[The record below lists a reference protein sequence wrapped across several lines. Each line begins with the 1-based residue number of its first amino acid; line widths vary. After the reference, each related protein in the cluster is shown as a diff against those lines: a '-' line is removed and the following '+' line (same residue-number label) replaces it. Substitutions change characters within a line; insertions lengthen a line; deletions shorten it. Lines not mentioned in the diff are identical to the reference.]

1 MILKTFIMKTY
12 FIIIIISLFTIYSC
26 SVSKNTSSPALVNQ
40 ISKDSRGNDMLL
52 GKCTRAA
59 LLQQPFLD
67 WFKPNYDSYHVD
79 SFTCNFIRPLLAGK
93 SITIFLGTWC
103 GDSKR
108 EVPRVLKMLDCC
120 GFPASNL
127 TLIMVSNKDS
137 LYKKS
142 PQHQEAGKNIVRVPT
157 IIIEQKGVEIGRI
170 IEFPVTSLEK
180 DILSILRKE
189 KYQPNY
195 HQLKADAK

>member
-1 MILKTFIMKTY
+1 MKTS
-12 FIIIIISLFTIYSC
+12 FIILLSSLFTVYSC
-26 SVSKNTSSPALVNQ
+26 SVTKNSTSPLLLNQ
-40 ISKDSRGNDMLL
+40 LSKDSRGNDMLL
-52 GKCTRAA
+52 GNCTRTA
-59 LLQQPFLD
+59 LLQSPFVD
-67 WFKPNYDSYHVD
+67 WYKPNYDSYLVD

-120 GFPASNL
+120 GFSSNNL
-127 TLIMVSNKDS
+127 TLIMVSNRDS

-142 PQHQEAGKNIVRVPT
+142 PQHEEAGKNIVRVPT

-170 IEFPVTSLEK
+170 IEFPKTSLEK
-180 DILSILRKE
+180 DLLSILRKE
-189 KYQPNY
+189 QYQPNY
-195 HQLKADAK
+195 HKSKADAR

>member
-1 MILKTFIMKTY
+1 
-12 FIIIIISLFTIYSC
+12 
-26 SVSKNTSSPALVNQ
+26 
-40 ISKDSRGNDMLL
+40 MLL

-59 LLQQPFLD
+59 LLQSPFVD
-67 WFKPNYDSYHVD
+67 WYKPNYDSYHVD

-120 GFPASNL
+120 GFSSNNL
-127 TLIMVSNKDS
+127 TLIMVSNRDS

-142 PQHQEAGKNIVRVPT
+142 PQHEEVGKNIVRVPT

-170 IEFPVTSLEK
+170 IEFPKTSLEK
-180 DILSILRKE
+180 DLLSILRKE
-189 KYQPNY
+189 NYQPNY
-195 HQLKADAK
+195 HQVKADAR

>member
-1 MILKTFIMKTY
+1 MKSY
-12 FIIIIISLFTIYSC
+12 FIIIVILFSLSSC
-26 SVSKNTSSPALVNQ
+26 VVTKNPANPGATNQ
-40 ISKDSRGNDMLL
+40 ISKDARGNDMLL

-59 LLQQPFLD
+59 LLEAPFAE
-67 WFKPNYDSYHVD
+67 WYKPNYDSYIVD

-120 GFPASNL
+120 NFPEKNL

-142 PQHQEAGKNIVRVPT
+142 PQHEEAGKNIVRVPT
-157 IIIEQKGVEIGRI
+157 IIIEQKGIEVGRI
-170 IEFPVTSLEK
+170 IEFPKVSLEK
-180 DILSILRKE
+180 DMLSILRKE
-189 KYQPNY
+189 NYQPNY
-195 HQLKADAK
+195 HSLKTDAK

>member
-1 MILKTFIMKTY
+1 MKTY
-12 FIIIIISLFTIYSC
+12 FIIMIISLFTISSC
-26 SVSKNTSSPALVNQ
+26 SVTKNSVSQPVNQ
-40 ISKDSRGNDMLL
+40 LSKDSRGNDMLL
-52 GKCTRAA
+52 GNCTRDA
-59 LLQQPFLD
+59 LLQPAFAS
-67 WFKPNYDSYHVD
+67 WFKPNYDSYLVD

-120 GFPASNL
+120 NFPKENL
-127 TLIMVSNKDS
+127 KLIMVGNSDS

-142 PQHQEAGKNIVRVPT
+142 PQHEEAGKNIVRVPT

-170 IEFPVTSLEK
+170 IEFPITSLEK
-180 DILSILRKE
+180 DLLAILKKE

-195 HQLKADAK
+195 HQLKAATR

>member
-1 MILKTFIMKTY
+1 MKTY
-12 FIIIIISLFTIYSC
+12 FIIIIISVFTISSC
-26 SVSKNTSSPALVNQ
+26 SVSRNSSSPVLVNQ
-40 ISKDSRGNDMLL
+40 ISKDPRGNDMLL

-59 LLQQPFLD
+59 LLQAPFAD
-67 WFKPNYDSYHVD
+67 WFKANYDSYVVD

-93 SITIFLGTWC
+93 SITIFMGTWC

-120 GFPASNL
+120 DFPMNEL
-127 TLIMVSNKDS
+127 KLVMVGNNDS

-142 PQHQEAGKNIVRVPT
+142 PQHEETGKNIVRVPT
-157 IIIEQKGVEIGRI
+157 VIVEQKGAEIGRI
-170 IEFPVTSLEK
+170 IEFPITSLEK
-180 DILSILRKE
+180 DLLAILRKE

-195 HQLKADAK
+195 HQLKTDSR

>member
-1 MILKTFIMKTY
+1 MKTY
-12 FIIIIISLFTIYSC
+12 FIILLISSITIYSC
-26 SVSKNTSSPALVNQ
+26 SVSRNAASPVLTNQ
-40 ISKDSRGNDMLL
+40 LSKDSRGNDMLL

-59 LLQQPFLD
+59 LLQSPFID
-67 WFKPNYDSYHVD
+67 WYKPNYDSYHVD

-93 SITIFLGTWC
+93 SVTIFLGTWC

-120 GFPASNL
+120 GFSSNNI
-127 TLIMVSNKDS
+127 TLIMVSNRDS

-142 PQHQEAGKNIVRVPT
+142 PQHEEAGKNIVRVPT

-170 IEFPVTSLEK
+170 IEFPKTSLEK
-180 DILSILRKE
+180 DLLSILRKE
-189 KYQPNY
+189 EYKPNY
-195 HQLKADAK
+195 HHLKADAR

>member
-1 MILKTFIMKTY
+1 MKTY
-12 FIIIIISLFTIYSC
+12 FIIIISLFIFHSC
-26 SVSKNTSSPALVNQ
+26 SVTRNPPNPGLVNQ

-59 LLQQPFLD
+59 LLQAPFAD

-79 SFTCNFIRPLLAGK
+79 SFTCNFIRPLLTGK

-120 GFPASNL
+120 DFPDNNL
-127 TLIMVSNKDS
+127 TLVMVSNKDS

-142 PQHQEAGKNIVRVPT
+142 PQHEEAGKNIVRVPT
-157 IIIEQKGVEIGRI
+157 IIIEQKGAEIGRI

-180 DILSILRKE
+180 DMLSILRKE

-195 HQLKADAK
+195 HQLQATTR